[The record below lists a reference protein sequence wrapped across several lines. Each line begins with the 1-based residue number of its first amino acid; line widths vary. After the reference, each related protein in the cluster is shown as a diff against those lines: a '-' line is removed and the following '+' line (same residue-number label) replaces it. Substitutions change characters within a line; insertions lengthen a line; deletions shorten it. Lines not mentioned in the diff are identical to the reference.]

1 MADTEHIAGLLGET
15 EPSVSPD
22 NRRPLSI
29 HWITDDLLQSTMEVW
44 SKRYDRKI
52 TAVEAIEILMNVKRF
67 GETLLKSTN
76 DRRDDQ

>member
-29 HWITDDLLQSTMEVW
+29 SWITDDLLQSTIDIW
-44 SKRYDRKI
+44 SPRYGR
-52 TAVEAIEILMNVKRF
+52 TLSTEEAIEILINVKRF
-67 GETLLKSTN
+67 GETLLKSSN
-76 DRRDDQ
+76 KRRNEL